1 MTDGATE
8 VRWDPR
14 EGSGGEL
21 RRGSPVERAT
31 NASSSPR
38 PVAARAT
45 SLRPAPVSRAEAA
58 AVATR
63 HRARDPVRARTARR
77 AGPSGDVDVA
87 SGASARGGSAAD
99 LTTARR
105 SGQGGRDRAAT
116 RMFRRRRG
124 PLDGAAAGTAQRER
138 QGGRD
143 GAGWVGAGGAER
155 RRGAGV
161 ARTGEGAGR
170 RGVRR
175 RPSRPSVRRYRRG
188 VGSAR
193 WRGLRRPVES
203 SAGRAQGRQQGGG
216 DGEGGEGGVGG
227 DGGARTAE

>member
-58 AVATR
+58 AAATR

-99 LTTARR
+99 LTTARQ

-124 PLDGAAAGTAQRER
+124 PLDGAAAGTAQRERRRER

-188 VGSAR
+188 GWICA
-193 WRGLRRPVES
+193 VEGPS
-203 SAGRAQGRQQGGG
+203 SAGGVERGQSARAAARWGRRRRRRGQGCG
-216 DGEGGEGGVGG
+216 
-227 DGGARTAE
+227 